1 MLVSMETYIEAGA
14 HIGSKIKT
22 GEAKKFIE
30 KRRKDGIYIINI
42 EKIDEGI
49 QRLLK
54 HLTKYDPKDI
64 AIVATRYYAMVALRN
79 FKKLFPDIIAIEKR
93 FVPGSFTNPESKYFV
108 EPEIVLS
115 CDPNS
120 EQQAVR
126 EANKMKIPIVG
137 LVDTDTKTDGLMDYA
152 PINNRGKRSLALF
165 FWLLAREFYM
175 KQGKIKSY
183 SEFKIPISFFEKTE
197 DEE

>member
-1 MLVSMETYIEAGA
+1 MLVSLETYIESGA
-14 HIGSKIKT
+14 HIGSKLRT
-22 GEAKKFIE
+22 GAAREFIE

-49 QRLLK
+49 QRLLNR
-54 HLTKYDPKDI
+54 LTKYEPKDI
-64 AIVATRYYAMVALRN
+64 AIVATRYYAMIALKN
-79 FKKLFPDIIAIEKR
+79 FKKLFPDVMAIEKR
-93 FVPGSFTNPESKYFV
+93 FVPGTFTNPESKYFI

-126 EANKMKIPIVG
+126 EANQMKIPIVG
-137 LVDTDTKTDGLMDYA
+137 LVDTDTKIDGLTDYA

-165 FWLLAREFYM
+165 FWLLAREFYL
-175 KQGKIKSY
+175 KQGKIKDY
-183 SEFKIPISFFEKTE
+183 SEFKIPISFFEKL
-197 DEE
+197 EEEV

>member
-1 MLVSMETYIEAGA
+1 METYIEAGA